1 MEAARKAAEIEA
13 MRWDGAADPEGTA
26 NAITDAF
33 LAKLSETHAIVPKE
47 PTEARK
53 AAGAALGDAL
63 RAAADHVYWYDGA
76 DAEVF
81 CGGEPE
87 IDEFQNGVK
96 LADRFDLQAIA
107 DAVIKAYEAAL
118 TNPDP

>member
-1 MEAARKAAEIEA
+1 MDANVMEA
-13 MRWDGAADPEGTA
+13 
-26 NAITDAF
+26 
-33 LAKLSETHAIVPKE
+33 
-47 PTEARK
+47 ARK

-63 RAAADHVYWYDGA
+63 RAAADHVFWYDGA

-87 IDEFQNGVK
+87 IDEFQNDVK

-118 TNPDP
+118 TNPAP